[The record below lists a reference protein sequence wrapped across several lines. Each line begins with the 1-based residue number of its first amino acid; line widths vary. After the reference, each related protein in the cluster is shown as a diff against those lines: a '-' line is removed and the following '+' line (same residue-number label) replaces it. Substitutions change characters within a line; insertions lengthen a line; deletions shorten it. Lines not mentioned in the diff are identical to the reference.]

1 MKRQNTNH
9 FSRIIFFFFCISP
22 AYLQSGL
29 TNKIVSSDSADDK
42 SDTRNNRKQSCFLHF
57 FPPLS
62 LPPGILNI
70 QLHSRKSKAPP
81 SKKIQKKK
89 IKKIKA
95 EKMSQLHPATQPVS
109 QPASHRH
116 RHFPNTRMRVSEPQ
130 LTRNDLPLSVR
141 HVMESFN

>member
-1 MKRQNTNH
+1 MKRIGKRQNTNH
-9 FSRIIFFFFCISP
+9 FSVLFFWYFSRIPSV
-22 AYLQSGL
+22 SL

-57 FPPLS
+57 FPSLS
-62 LPPGILNI
+62 PGILNI

-81 SKKIQKKK
+81 SKNKKN
-89 IKKIKA
+89 KKIKA